1 MPKVSILMP
10 CFNAAETLNETCESI
25 QAQTYGDFEVVV
37 VNDGST
43 DTTADILSRWSEKD
57 DRFKLLDLEHGGI
70 IPALN
75 KGMESCQG
83 EYIARMDADDL
94 MRPER
99 LGNQVVYLD
108 NHPDVAL
115 VSSLVEGFPKKKLRE
130 GFRIYIK
137 WLNTLRSHEEICR
150 EIFVESPVCHPS
162 VMLRK
167 QTLLEMKGYQEYG
180 WPEDYDLWLRMYL
193 AGHRFAKLPEVLL
206 EWREHSQ
213 RLTRTD
219 SRYSVEN
226 FIRAK
231 AHYLSRGPLNDRD
244 AVFIWGA
251 GMMGRRTSKHLI
263 REGVPLAAF
272 IDIDPKK
279 IGRTLRGLPIISPD
293 ELLEWWKR
301 YKRPALLAAVGARGA
316 RQLIRERLLGFDLV
330 EGEDWWGI
338 A

>member
-10 CFNAAETLNETCESI
+10 CFNAVETLEETCESI
-25 QAQTYGDFEVVV
+25 QVQSYDDFEVIA

-43 DTTADILSRWSEKD
+43 DATPDILTRWATKD
-57 DRFKLLDLEHGGI
+57 ARFKPLHLKHSGI
-70 IPALN
+70 ITALN
-75 KGMESCQG
+75 MGIKACRG

-99 LGNQVVYLD
+99 LEKQGVYLD
-108 NHPDVAL
+108 DHPEVAL
-115 VSSLVEGFPKKKLRE
+115 VSSLVEGFPKQQLRE
-130 GFRIYIK
+130 GFRIYIE
-137 WLNTLRSHEEICR
+137 WLNTLRSHEDICR
-150 EIFVESPVCHPS
+150 EVFVESPICHPS
-162 VMLRK
+162 VMLR
-167 QTLLEMKGYQEYG
+167 QQVLLDMKGYQECG

-206 EWREHSQ
+206 EWREHPQ

-231 AHYLSRGPLNDRD
+231 AHYLPRGPLKDRD
-244 AVFIWGA
+244 AIILWGA

-263 REGVPLAAF
+263 REGVPLVAF

-293 ELLEWWKR
+293 ELLAWWKR

-316 RQLIRERLLGFDLV
+316 RQEARRIRSRRT
-330 EGEDWWGI
+330 
-338 A
+338 ARTRPA